1 MFDELFAYP
10 KVVARHRDGPEA
22 PKRLGY
28 LKHLADQCA
37 ARDTLLRTA
46 RELLV
51 IAERLDISGGRRVRQ
66 VEIDAA
72 AQSWARCQHA
82 RNRASGEKWSRRLFN
97 DVSAAWL
104 CFLGQLDEPAP
115 NEPNAHCEKVGDFI
129 AYQHDERGLSAS
141 TLANQRWQV
150 ETFLEHLGVEKSS
163 VADITVADVDA
174 FLEAKGRGGWSR
186 VSVATSAHALRAFFR
201 HAQRRQWCCP
211 GIAAAIDAPRL
222 FREEA
227 LPMGPAWPDVQRL
240 LESTMDRTAR
250 DLRDHAILRLLAIY
264 GLRSGEVRALR
275 LEDIDWTREVITVT
289 RSKQRKTQYYPLVTS
304 VGDAIV
310 SYLQQARP
318 RCRPPEVFLSLKA
331 PYRPLSASAVY
342 HVVASRLKA
351 LGVQSTH
358 FGPHGLRHACATH
371 LVAQGLSL
379 KEIGDHLGHRSA
391 YATRTY
397 ARVDLA
403 GLREV
408 GAFDLGGLA

>member
-1 MFDELFAYP
+1 MFEDLFAYP
-10 KVVARHRDGPEA
+10 KVVARHHDGPEVS
-22 PKRLGY
+22 KRLRY
-28 LKHLADQCA
+28 LKHLADQGA
-37 ARDTLLRTA
+37 ARETLLRTA

-51 IAERLDISGGRRVRQ
+51 VAERLDLSDGRCVRQ
-66 VEIDAA
+66 AEIDAA
-72 AQSWARCQHA
+72 AQFWARYQHA
-82 RNRASGEKWSRRLFN
+82 RNRAWGEKWSRRLFH
-97 DVSAAWL
+97 DVAAAWL
-104 CFLGQLDEPAP
+104 SFLGQLDEPAP
-115 NEPNAHCEKVGDFI
+115 NEPKVHCEKVDDFI

-163 VADITVADVDA
+163 IADITVADVDA
-174 FLEAKGRGGWSR
+174 FLDVKGRGGWSR

-201 HAQRRQWCCP
+201 HAQRRQWCCA
-211 GIAAAIDAPRL
+211 GIAVAIDAPRL

-240 LESTMDRTAR
+240 LESTRDRTAR
-250 DLRDHAILRLLAIY
+250 DVRDHAILKLLAIY
-264 GLRSGEVRALR
+264 GLRSGEVRGLC
-275 LEDIDWTREVITVT
+275 LEDIDWTREVIKVT

-304 VGDAIV
+304 VGDAVV
-310 SYLQQARP
+310 SYLQLARP
-318 RCRPPEVFLSLKA
+318 RCRRHEVFLTLKA
-331 PYRPLSASAVY
+331 PFRPLSASAVY
-342 HVVASRLKA
+342 HVVASRLSA
-351 LGVQSTH
+351 LGVQSMH

-391 YATRTY
+391 FATRTY